1 MISLLKTTPR
11 VLTFVS
17 PARMLDNLA
26 DRLAAYL
33 ARRDAIKRLSE
44 LDDRELKDIGL
55 IRGRIEAAVHGFA
68 RAEAEL
74 GRVR

>member
-11 VLTFVS
+11 ALTFVS
-17 PARMLDNLA
+17 PTRILDSWA

-33 ARRDAIKRLSE
+33 ERRDAIKRLSE

-55 IRGRIEAAVHGFA
+55 IRGRIESAVHGYA